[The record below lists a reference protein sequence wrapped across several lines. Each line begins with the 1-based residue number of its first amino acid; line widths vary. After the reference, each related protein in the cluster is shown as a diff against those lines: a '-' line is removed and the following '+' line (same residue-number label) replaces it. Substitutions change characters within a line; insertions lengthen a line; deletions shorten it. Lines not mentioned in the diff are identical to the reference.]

1 MLQIMW
7 SRTLFAARSVN
18 TQMSRRMMG
27 NYKAENAAA
36 DATIGKVVVSVTAFA
51 LLSACGIIPLKKLYG
66 K

>member
-1 MLQIMW
+1 
-7 SRTLFAARSVN
+7 
-18 TQMSRRMMG
+18 MMG

-36 DATIGKVVVSVTAFA
+36 DATIGKVVVSITAFA